1 MDPQWQL
8 ASITMKSGESKAGF
22 IVERNLNELK
32 LKMAGGLTEVIP
44 NAKVK
49 KTTVQRISVMPEG
62 LLQSLTAQEA
72 ADLLAYL
79 GSLK

>member
-1 MDPQWQL
+1 MATNALPANVGDL
-8 ASITMKSGESKAGF
+8 I
-22 IVERNLNELK
+22 K
-32 LKMAGGLTEVIP
+32 LGYKMAGGLTEVIP
-44 NAKVK
+44 TAKVK
-49 KTTVQRISVMPEG
+49 KTTVQRISLMPEG